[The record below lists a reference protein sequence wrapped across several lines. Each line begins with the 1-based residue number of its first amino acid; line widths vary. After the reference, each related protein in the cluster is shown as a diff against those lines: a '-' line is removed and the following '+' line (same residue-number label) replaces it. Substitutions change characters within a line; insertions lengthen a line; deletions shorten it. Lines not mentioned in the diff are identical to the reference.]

1 MDERDEAGGSV
12 VGVEDEDVVVGAAL
26 DGLAA
31 ADAHL
36 LALENLQ
43 KVDGVDVVAGVVLGH
58 AVVHVRA
65 AGVVPDDAG
74 GRVPGVPGNIVLPV
88 EAEKN

>member
-1 MDERDEAGGSV
+1 MNEGDEAGGSV

-36 LALENLQ
+36 FTLKDLQ
-43 KVDGVDVVAGVVLGH
+43 EVDRVDVAAGVVLGNVVVDIR
-58 AVVHVRA
+58 AV
-65 AGVVPDDAG
+65 GVVDDDAG
-74 GRVPGVPGNIVLPV
+74 GRVPVVVGDVIFPV
-88 EAEKN
+88 VAR